1 MSGTYSIPIMDTN
14 RALFCKL
21 IPMIKL
27 SEKLDDYMAG
37 KKLLSEI
44 VETCVEAKEK
54 VKRLEYRIKT
64 MQDVIDYNEDIVSE
78 ALGMMEVWDNDEAFR
93 HLQECYAIWDDGL
106 YEAMEEADEEESD
119 LSD

>member
-1 MSGTYSIPIMDTN
+1 MDTN

-44 VETCVEAKEK
+44 VETCVELKEE
-54 VKRLEYRIKT
+54 VKKLETRIDV
-64 MQDVIDYNEDIVSE
+64 MQELIDYNEWIVDN
-78 ALGMMEVWDNDEAFR
+78 ALKMAYYEWWEEDAIKYLE
-93 HLQECYAIWDDGL
+93 ECYAVGDDAM
-106 YEAMEEADEEESD
+106 YEAMEKADEEDEEESD